1 MNRGRAHCT
10 VRFTQMLRLCELPV
24 TEAGMEKL
32 RPALVIDGGGD
43 STADY
48 CGAVV
53 ELLWD
58 FIADDVEGK

>member
-1 MNRGRAHCT
+1 M
-10 VRFTQMLRLCELPV
+10 RFTQMLRLCELPV

-32 RPALVIDGGGD
+32 LAVLVIDGGGILLR
-43 STADY
+43 DY

-58 FIADDVEGK
+58 FIANDVEGK